1 MKVANRH
8 HIRWL
13 PELLRGWKE
22 LPLPLIFPKTTQLPF
37 RKDRDQFKS
46 DILVSYS
53 FFFQLFLFYFLLY
66 LANRSLIEALQ

>member
-8 HIRWL
+8 HITWL

-53 FFFQLFLFYFLLY
+53 FFFPAFSVLFPFVPG
-66 LANRSLIEALQ
+66 